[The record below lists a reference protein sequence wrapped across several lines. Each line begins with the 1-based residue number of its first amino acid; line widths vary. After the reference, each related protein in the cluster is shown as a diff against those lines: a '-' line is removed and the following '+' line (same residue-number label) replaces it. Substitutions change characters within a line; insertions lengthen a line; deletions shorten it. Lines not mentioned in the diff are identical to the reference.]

1 MRTKTP
7 AFFLA
12 GDSTTA
18 RQSVDGGGWGD
29 GFLAI
34 ARQGGAVGENFGAN
48 GATTAS
54 FVYYGIWSRV
64 LAAVQEHRETHNV
77 IVTIQFGHNDQKP
90 SANIS
95 PDQFVANLQRL
106 VGEVRQAGGTP
117 VLVSSLSRR
126 NWGSNGRIERDLLD
140 VVVGTKL
147 AARQAQCHFVD
158 LNEASM
164 EYCACIGSDNAHSY
178 DLIPGDVT
186 HLNDQGSVVFGA
198 LMAQLLHWTFPD
210 LGGYIEPDVELA
222 RAINE
227 GVYFWPDVD
236 AVKRLQDE

>member
-54 FVYYGIWSRV
+54 FVYYGIWSKV

-164 EYCACIGSDNAHSY
+164 EYC
-178 DLIPGDVT
+178 DVT

-222 RAINE
+222 LAINE
-227 GVYFWPDVD
+227 GVYFWPDVN

>member
-1 MRTKTP
+1 MKTKTP

-29 GFLAI
+29 GFLDI
-34 ARQGGAVGENFGAN
+34 ARKGGAVGENFGAN
-48 GATTAS
+48 GATTVS
-54 FVYYGIWSRV
+54 FVYYGIWARV
-64 LAAVQEHRETHNV
+64 LAAVREHSETHNV
-77 IVTIQFGHNDQKP
+77 IVTIQFGHNDQRP

-117 VLVSSLSRR
+117 VLVSSLCRR
-126 NWGSNGRIERDLLD
+126 NWGGDGRIERDLLD

-147 AARQAQCHFVD
+147 AARQARCHFVD

-164 EYCACIGSDNAHSY
+164 EYTACIGPDNAHTY
-178 DLIPGDVT
+178 DLIPGDTT
-186 HLNDQGSVVFGA
+186 HLNKQGSVVFGS
-198 LMAQLLHWTFPD
+198 LMAQLLQWAIPNLGAYVEPDPD
-210 LGGYIEPDVELA
+210 LV
-222 RAINE
+222 RSINE
-227 GVYFWPDVD
+227 GVYFWPDAGSD
-236 AVKRLQDE
+236 SKKRA